1 MDTVVNSALEEICS
15 HGDSGLHLSK
25 LWAKLQPSVSSQGL
39 KLCPNVK
46 KVLWFNLIDIPGL
59 KFESNGVVYSS
70 VDSCVRSFE
79 QSERLDLKIVAPE
92 HMCNGFIGIYDIDA
106 SDAKL
111 SKHERRVLDRLATVR
126 GKGIAQNELGKDFK
140 IKGNDMFYIVR
151 KLEKRGLIVRQP
163 TILRIRDMDGEGDFK
178 KGPVSTNMLYLSR
191 YAKNLGSQQRLEIT
205 KGDNSLEDNEI
216 TDGED
221 ENNGGVAE
229 ESLDV
234 DLCVRDFLPELE
246 AVCDKLENT
255 EGKVLAIADIKP
267 ELGYQ
272 GTRGHRKWRY
282 ILKKLKEAQVVEDDD
297 VIVDGKEVKCLHLL
311 KRFSPKH
318 FETTMKKAK
327 RGHISDLLLELPIEH
342 QIYDMVDAEGDR
354 GLPFIQVCKRLGIS
368 NKQHY
373 NRLVDIINRFGIH
386 MEPELMNKA
395 KGYRLWTPGNY
406 NPGASTVTL
415 NKPVADPSEIPGC
428 TPLGTHLE
436 FQENSALARQ
446 DVDASVPE
454 GNGVASSPNV
464 STGTLP
470 KISDHLVLDEKDESV
485 PVCLNSSLDS
495 TIKVSSTTSDAE
507 LQIVSASSSYVA
519 PADALALNVPTPPR
533 RRSYPRYPCLPLEAT
548 SAKREQWILKLLQE
562 EKFLVRSELFR
573 RLQDLEKEKTTMTD
587 RRTLDRCLNRLL
599 QGGHCKIIVVYVPV
613 LTNCNHS
620 RRIQVVLHPSVSSV
634 SAEQIHERFRSFETQ
649 IRIQSS
655 SQLKKGESISQLND
669 LARTHQSIK
678 LNQAER
684 AEAMR
689 TNGFVLAKMVR
700 TKLLHIYLWEYGN
713 NLPGGE
719 DVLSSFKHGHDLK
732 NPHST
737 CKLIDLNAA
746 IKGMPLELFLQV
758 VGSTQK
764 FEDTI
769 EKCKNGFCLSDLPL
783 LEYKHLMDIRATGRL
798 SSLIDILRR
807 LKLIRL
813 VCGGHPENTADL
825 PHTTLTHVLELK
837 PYIEE
842 PVCSVGSSHFIHCPD
857 LRPQIRH
864 DFVLSSKK
872 AVEEYWNTLEYC
884 YSASDRKSA
893 LHAFPGCAVNE
904 VFLFRSWASV
914 RVMTAD
920 QRAELLKRVIND
932 GPQRKLSFK
941 ECEEIAKDLNLT
953 FEQVLRVYHD
963 KRQRRLTR
971 FDRASDAGKDG
982 ILPHQGSPT
991 LSPKKRKRPVRRKS
1005 SKHAEAGPEF
1015 GQSQTLSQII
1025 NEEQSSFPSTSCT
1038 HTCSLEG
1045 YHVRDDAVAAEESE
1059 LPEDDGVGRA
1069 FLDKYAL
1076 SRAKPT
1082 RRGRFCWTDDVD
1094 RQLVIEYARHRAALG
1109 AKFNRVDW
1117 GKLQNLP
1124 APPDACRRRMS
1135 SLRISREFRKAVMR
1149 LCNVLSQRY
1158 VDYLE
1163 KSKDKTLN
1171 HEGHQATHCYCLKH
1185 TSNFPS
1191 QEPWDNFDDAN
1202 VKLALEDALRCK
1214 KISKSETL
1222 TDVQPFFDNCSDV
1235 NTDERH
1241 VSCGPQSVLPV
1252 SCGQYV
1258 ENFPEKT
1265 EDSCAP
1271 LSSNRIPQ
1279 KYVNLTIGGIP
1290 ISKRLYESAAVAN
1303 AAELFKLIFLCSS
1316 KSPLVPTLL
1325 AETLRRYSEHD
1336 LFAAFNYLRDKKV
1349 LIGGHSNSPFVLS
1362 QTFLNCIEFSPFPSD
1377 TGKRAAKFASWLCER
1392 EKELIAEGVDLP
1404 TDLQCGDVFHLCALL
1419 SSGELSIAPCLP
1431 DEGVGELEDSR
1442 ISKRKYDDSEF
1453 SDSDRYKK
1461 LKTSMTGDSE
1471 ICSRRAKG
1479 FPGIRLCL
1487 RHATLSRIKTMDLL
1501 KDIDN
1506 YTHTLS
1512 VKENQA
1518 TDIGSVS
1525 FDSDDQVNELH
1536 DSGVPCTAVSPTES
1550 PWQAMTTYAERVC
1563 SFGSCLEQNSLL
1575 CPEMFRSVYSAIQMA
1590 GDQGLCMKD
1599 ISRILKMQE
1608 KKLSEAVIEVLEAF
1622 GRVLKVNAYDSIRV
1636 VDSLYRSKYFLTPVA
1651 AIHKDATISP
1661 YEDSE
1666 AKINEESATH
1676 NGENHKDV
1684 ELQKEM
1690 CGNPDKVH
1698 KITILN
1704 LPKVIAEPSSEKQ
1717 NVNEAKGCRPTEA
1730 GSPTRN
1736 HPEEPCELRYTGLHL
1751 CKPILPWLNGD
1762 GTTNERVY
1770 KGLVRHVLGI
1780 VMQNPGIKEDDIIC
1794 HMQVLNPQSCR
1805 SLLNMMVL
1813 DNDIFV
1819 RKIPQTNPSGAPAIL
1834 SNLLG
1839 SHFKKSKLISR
1850 EHFFANPSSTH
1861 LL

>member
-1 MDTVVNSALEEICS
+1 MDTIVNTALEEICS
-15 HGDSGLHLSK
+15 NGDSGLHLSK
-25 LWAKLQPSVSSQGL
+25 LWPKLQSSISNQAL
-39 KLCPNVK
+39 KLCQNVK

-59 KFESNGVVYSS
+59 KFECNGVVYSS

-79 QSERLDLKIVAPE
+79 QSEQLDLKIVAPE
-92 HMCNGFIGIYDIDA
+92 HLCDGFIGVYDIEA

-111 SKHERRVLDRLATVR
+111 SKHERRVLGYLATVR

-163 TILRIRDMDGEGDFK
+163 TILRIRDMAGEGDLK
-178 KGPVSTNMLYLSR
+178 KS
-191 YAKNLGSQQRLEIT
+191 LGSQQRLEIT
-205 KGDNSLEDNEI
+205 KGVSSLEDSEF
-216 TDGED
+216 TDDED
-221 ENNGGVAE
+221 ENSVGVAE

-234 DLCVRDFLPELE
+234 ALSVNDFLPELE
-246 AVCDKLENT
+246 AVCDKLENA
-255 EGKVLAIADIKP
+255 ERKVLAMADIKP
-267 ELGYQ
+267 ELGYR
-272 GTRGHRKWRY
+272 GTRGHRRWRY
-282 ILKKLKEAQVVEDDD
+282 ILKKLKEAQVVKEDD
-297 VIVDGKEVKCLHLL
+297 VIVDGKEIKCLHLL
-311 KRFSPKH
+311 KGFSPKH
-318 FETTMKKAK
+318 FETMMKKAS
-327 RGHISDLLLELPIEH
+327 RGHVSDMLLELSIEH

-354 GLPFIQVCKRLGIS
+354 GLPFNQVCKRLGLS

-373 NRLVDIINRFGIH
+373 NRLFDIINRFGIH
-386 MEPELMNKA
+386 MEPELINKA

-406 NPGASTVTL
+406 NPGASTITL
-415 NKPVADPSEIPGC
+415 NKPVVEPSETSGC
-428 TPLGTHLE
+428 TPVGTHIE

-446 DVDASVPE
+446 DVDTSVPE
-454 GNGVASSPNV
+454 GNGEANSQNV

-470 KISDHLVLDEKDESV
+470 KVSDGLVMDDKDESI
-485 PVCLNSSLDS
+485 PVCLSSSLDS

-507 LQIVSASSSYVA
+507 LQISASSSYVA
-519 PADALALNVPTPPR
+519 PTDTLALAVPTPPR
-533 RRSYPRYPCLPLEAT
+533 RRSYPRYPCLTLEAT

-562 EKFLVRSELFR
+562 EKFLVKSELYR
-573 RLQDLEKEKTTMTD
+573 RLQDLETEKTTTTD
-587 RRTLDRCLNRLL
+587 RKTLDRCLNKLL
-599 QGGHCKIIVVYVPV
+599 QGGHCKLIVVYVPV
-613 LTNCNHS
+613 LTNCNNS

-649 IRIQSS
+649 VRTQSS
-655 SQLKKGESISQLND
+655 SQLKKGEPIPQLND
-669 LARTHQSIK
+669 LTRTHQSIK
-678 LNQAER
+678 LNQSER

-689 TNGFVLAKMVR
+689 TNGFVLSKMVR
-700 TKLLHIYLWEYGN
+700 TKLLHIYLWEYVN
-713 NLPGGE
+713 SLPGCE
-719 DVLSSFKHGHDLK
+719 DVLSSFQHGHDLK

-737 CKLIDLNAA
+737 CKLMDLNAA
-746 IKGMPLELFLQV
+746 VKAMPLELFLQV

-769 EKCKNGFCLSDLPL
+769 DKCKNGFCLSDLPL
-783 LEYKHLMDIRATGRL
+783 LEYKQLMDIQATGRL
-798 SSLIDILRR
+798 SSLIDILLR

-825 PHTTLTHVLELK
+825 PHTILTHALELK

-842 PVCSVGSSHFIHCPD
+842 PVCSVGSSHLVHFPD

-864 DFVLSSKK
+864 DFVLSSKR

-884 YSASDRKSA
+884 YSASDHKAA

-904 VFLFRSWASV
+904 VFRFRSWASV

-932 GPQRKLSFK
+932 GPQRKLTFK

-982 ILPHQGSPT
+982 IQSHQGTPT
-991 LSPKKRKRPVRRKS
+991 LSPNKRKRPIRRKS
-1005 SKHAEAGPEF
+1005 SKHVEAGTEF
-1015 GQSQTLSQII
+1015 GLPHSLSQIV
-1025 NEEQSSFPSTSCT
+1025 NEEQSSFPSASCS
-1038 HTCSLEG
+1038 HTCSSEG
-1045 YHVRDDAVAAEESE
+1045 YHIQDDVVDTEESE
-1059 LPEDDGVGRA
+1059 LAEDDGVGRS
-1069 FLDKYAL
+1069 FLDKYGL

-1109 AKFNRVDW
+1109 AKFNRIDW

-1135 SLRISREFRKAVMR
+1135 SLRRNLQFRKSVMR

-1171 HEGHQATHCYCLKH
+1171 HEGHQAKQCYSLKH
-1185 TSNFPS
+1185 PLNFLS

-1202 VKLALEDALRCK
+1202 VKLALEDALRFK

-1222 TDVQPFFDNCSDV
+1222 KDDQHFFDNCSDV
-1235 NTDERH
+1235 NTDERQ

-1258 ENFPEKT
+1258 ENFPENT
-1265 EDSCAP
+1265 EDSGTP
-1271 LSSNRIPQ
+1271 ISSNRIPR

-1336 LFAAFNYLRDKKV
+1336 LFAAFNYLRDQKV
-1349 LIGGHSNSPFVLS
+1349 LIGGHSHSPFVLS

-1377 TGKRAAKFASWLCER
+1377 TGKRAANFASWLCER
-1392 EKELIAEGVDLP
+1392 EKELIAEGLDLP
-1404 TDLQCGDVFHLCALL
+1404 TDLQCGDVYHLCALL

-1431 DEGVGELEDSR
+1431 DEGVGEAEDSR
-1442 ISKRKYDDSEF
+1442 ISKRKNDDSEF
-1453 SDSDRYKK
+1453 SDSDRHKK
-1461 LKTSMTGDSE
+1461 MKTSMGCDSE
-1471 ICSRRAKG
+1471 ICTRRAKG

-1501 KDIDN
+1501 KDTDS
-1506 YTHTLS
+1506 YTRALS
-1512 VKENQA
+1512 VEEHQA
-1518 TDIGSVS
+1518 TDLGSVS
-1525 FDSDDQVNELH
+1525 FNLDDQVNELH
-1536 DSGVPCTAVSPTES
+1536 DSGFPYTAVSPTES

-1563 SFGSCLEQNSLL
+1563 SFGSCPEQNSLVYQ
-1575 CPEMFRSVYSAIQMA
+1575 EMFRSVYSAIQMA

-1608 KKLSEAVIEVLEAF
+1608 KKISEAVVEVLEAF
-1622 GRVLKVNAYDSIRV
+1622 GRVSKVNAYDSIRV
-1636 VDSLYRSKYFLTPVA
+1636 VDSLYRSKYFLTSA
-1651 AIHKDATISP
+1651 AGIRKDATWSP

-1666 AKINEESATH
+1666 AKIDKESATH
-1676 NGENHKDV
+1676 NREDHKDV

-1690 CGNPDKVH
+1690 HGNSDKIH
-1698 KITILN
+1698 KVTILN
-1704 LPKVIAEPSSEKQ
+1704 LPKVVAEHSSEKQ
-1717 NVNEAKGCRPTEA
+1717 TRNKAKGCRPTEA
-1730 GSPTRN
+1730 YSPTRN
-1736 HPEEPCELRYTGLHL
+1736 NPDEPYEFRSAGSHL

-1762 GTTNERVY
+1762 GTINERVY
-1770 KGLVRHVLGI
+1770 KGLVRRVLGL

-1794 HMQVLNPQSCR
+1794 HMHVLNPQSCR

-1813 DNDIFV
+1813 DNDIFAL
-1819 RKIPQTNPSGAPAIL
+1819 KIPQTNPSRAPAIL
-1834 SNLLG
+1834 SSLLG
-1839 SHFKKSKLISR
+1839 SHFNKAQLISR

>member
-1 MDTVVNSALEEICS
+1 MDTIVNTALEEICS
-15 HGDSGLHLSK
+15 HGDSGLTLSK
-25 LWAKLQPSVSSQGL
+25 LWTKLQPSISSQGL
-39 KLCPNVK
+39 KLCQNVK

-59 KFESNGVVYSS
+59 KFESNGVVYNAM
-70 VDSCVRSFE
+70 DSCVRSIE
-79 QSERLDLKIVAPE
+79 QSERLNLKIVAPV
-92 HMCNGFIGIYDIDA
+92 HMCDGFSGIYDIEA

-111 SKHERRVLDRLATVR
+111 SKHERRALGCLATLR

-140 IKGNDMFYIVR
+140 IKGNDMFYILR
-151 KLEKRGLIVRQP
+151 KLERRGLIVRQP
-163 TILRIRDMDGEGDFK
+163 TILRIRDMAGEGK
-178 KGPVSTNMLYLSR
+178 SPVSTNMLYLSR

-216 TDGED
+216 TDCED
-221 ENNGGVAE
+221 ENSVGVAE
-229 ESLDV
+229 ESLEE
-234 DLCVRDFLPELE
+234 DLHVKDFLPELE
-246 AVCDKLENT
+246 AICDKLENA
-255 EGKVLAIADIKP
+255 EGKVLAMADIKP

-272 GTRGHRKWRY
+272 GTGGHRQWRY
-282 ILKKLKEAQVVEDDD
+282 ILKKLKEAQVVKEDD

-311 KRFSPKH
+311 KGFSPKH
-318 FETTMKKAK
+318 FETMIKKAK

-342 QIYDMVDAEGDR
+342 QIYDMVDAEGER
-354 GLPFIQVCKRLGIS
+354 GLPFIQVCKRLGLS

-373 NRLVDIINRFGIH
+373 NRLFDIINRFGIH

-395 KGYRLWTPGNY
+395 KGYRLWTPGNH
-406 NPGASTVTL
+406 NPGASTITL
-415 NKPVADPSEIPGC
+415 NKPLVDPSETSGC

-454 GNGVASSPNV
+454 GNGVGNSHNV
-464 STGTLP
+464 STGIEP
-470 KISDHLVLDEKDESV
+470 KASDGLVLDEKDESV
-485 PVCLNSSLDS
+485 PLCLSSSLDS
-495 TIKVSSTTSDAE
+495 TIKVSSTTSGAE
-507 LQIVSASSSYVA
+507 LQIVSAASSYVA
-519 PADALALNVPTPPR
+519 PAEALPLAVPTPSR
-533 RRSYPRYPCLPLEAT
+533 RRSYPRYPCLTLEAT

-562 EKFLVRSELFR
+562 EKFLVRSELYR

-587 RRTLDRCLNRLL
+587 RKTLDRCLNKLL
-599 QGGHCKIIVVYVPV
+599 QGGHCKLIVAYVPV

-649 IRIQSS
+649 IRTQSS
-655 SQLKKGESISQLND
+655 SQLKKGEPIPQLND
-669 LARTHQSIK
+669 LARTHRSIK

-700 TKLLHIYLWEYGN
+700 TKLLHIYLWEYMN
-713 NLPGGE
+713 CLPGCD

-746 IKGMPLELFLQV
+746 IKAMPLELFLQV

-825 PHTTLTHVLELK
+825 PHSTLTHVLELK

-842 PVCSVGSSHFIHCPD
+842 PVCSVGSSHFNHCPD

-864 DFVLSSKK
+864 DFVLSNKK

-884 YSASDRKSA
+884 YSASDRKAA

-920 QRAELLKRVIND
+920 QRVELLKRVIND

-971 FDRASDAGKDG
+971 FDRASDAGMDE
-982 ILPHQGSPT
+982 IQPRQGTPT
-991 LSPKKRKRPVRRKS
+991 LSPKKRKRPARRKS
-1005 SKHAEAGPEF
+1005 SKHAEAGTEF
-1015 GQSQTLSQII
+1015 GQPHETLSQII
-1025 NEEQSSFPSTSCT
+1025 NEEESSFPSTSCT
-1038 HTCSLEG
+1038 NTHSLEG
-1045 YHVRDDAVAAEESE
+1045 YDVRDDVVAAEESE
-1059 LPEDDGVGRA
+1059 VPEDDGIGRA

-1117 GKLQNLP
+1117 GKLPNLP

-1135 SLRISREFRKAVMR
+1135 TLRTSQQFRKSVMR

-1158 VDYLE
+1158 VDYLK

-1171 HEGHQATHCYCLKH
+1171 HEGHQATECCCFKH
-1185 TSNFPS
+1185 TSHFLS
-1191 QEPWDNFDDAN
+1191 QDPWDNFNDAN
-1202 VKLALEDALRCK
+1202 INSALDDALRCK
-1214 KISKSETL
+1214 KIGKSETL
-1222 TDVQPFFDNCSDV
+1222 EDVQPFFDKCSDD

-1241 VSCGPQSVLPV
+1241 VSYGPQSVLRV
-1252 SCGQYV
+1252 SGGQFV

-1265 EDSCAP
+1265 EDSGTP
-1271 LSSNRIPQ
+1271 LSSNRIGQ
-1279 KYVNLTIGGIP
+1279 KYVNLTIGSIP
-1290 ISKRLYESAAVAN
+1290 ISKRLYESTAVAN

-1349 LIGGHSNSPFVLS
+1349 LIGGHTNNPFVLS

-1392 EKELIAEGVDLP
+1392 EKELIVEGVDLP
-1404 TDLQCGDVFHLCALL
+1404 TDLQCGDLFRLCALL

-1431 DEGVGELEDSR
+1431 DEGVGEVEDSR
-1442 ISKRKYDDSEF
+1442 TSKRKYDDSEV

-1461 LKTSMTGDSE
+1461 LKTSMAGDGGE

-1487 RHATLSRIKTMDLL
+1487 RHATLSRVKTMDLL
-1501 KDIDN
+1501 KDVDK
-1506 YTHTLS
+1506 YTRAPS
-1512 VKENQA
+1512 VEEHQA
-1518 TDIGSVS
+1518 SDLGSVS
-1525 FDSDDQVNELH
+1525 FDSHDQVNDL
-1536 DSGVPCTAVSPTES
+1536 PYTAVSPTES

-1563 SFGSCLEQNSLL
+1563 SFGSFPEQNSLL
-1575 CPEMFRSVYSAIQMA
+1575 YPEMFRSVYSAIQMA

-1599 ISRILKMQE
+1599 ISKILKMQE
-1608 KKLSEAVIEVLEAF
+1608 EKLSEAVVEVLEAF

-1651 AIHKDATISP
+1651 AIHQDATLSP
-1661 YEDSE
+1661 NEDSE
-1666 AKINEESATH
+1666 AKIDEESVTHNEED
-1676 NGENHKDV
+1676 HKDV
-1684 ELQKEM
+1684 EWHKEM
-1690 CGNPDKVH
+1690 SGTSDKVH

-1704 LPKVIAEPSSEKQ
+1704 LPKAIAEPSSEKQ
-1717 NVNEAKGCRPTEA
+1717 TINEAKGCRPTDVS
-1730 GSPTRN
+1730 SPTRN
-1736 HPEEPCELRYTGLHL
+1736 HPEKPYELRSTGLHL

-1770 KGLVRHVLGI
+1770 KGLVRRVLGI
-1780 VMQNPGIKEDDIIC
+1780 VMQNPGIKEDDIINEM
-1794 HMQVLNPQSCR
+1794 HVLNPQSCR

-1813 DNDIFV
+1813 DNEIFA
-1819 RKIPQTNPSGAPAIL
+1819 RKIPQTNPGGAPTIL
-1834 SNLLG
+1834 GSLLG
-1839 SHFKKSKLISR
+1839 SHFKKSQLISR

>member
-1 MDTVVNSALEEICS
+1 MDAIVNTALEEICS
-15 HGDSGLHLSK
+15 NGSSGLHISK
-25 LWAKLQPSVSSQGL
+25 LWQKLHSPISNLGL

-46 KVLWFNLIDIPGL
+46 KALWFNLIDIPNL
-59 KFESNGVVYSS
+59 KFEANNGAVYSCME
-70 VDSCVRSFE
+70 SCVRSIDE
-79 QSERLDLKIVAPE
+79 SENLDLKIVAPE
-92 HMCNGFIGIYDIDA
+92 YMCDGFIGVYDVDA

-111 SKHERRVLDRLATVR
+111 SMHERRVLRALATVR

-163 TILRIRDMDGEGDFK
+163 TILRIRDMAGEG

-205 KGDNSLEDNEI
+205 KGVNSLEDSEI
-216 TDGED
+216 TDGEG
-221 ENNGGVAE
+221 ENSFAVAE

-234 DLCVRDFLPELE
+234 DLCINDFLPELE
-246 AVCDKLENT
+246 AVCDKLEKAG
-255 EGKVLAIADIKP
+255 GKVLAMADIKP

-272 GTRGHRKWRY
+272 GRRGHRRWRY
-282 ILKKLKEAQVVEDDD
+282 ILKKLKEAQVVKEDD

-311 KRFSPKH
+311 KGFSPKH
-318 FETTMKKAK
+318 FETMMKKAK
-327 RGHISDLLLELPIEH
+327 RGHISDLLLELSFEH

-354 GLPFIQVCKRLGIS
+354 GLSFNEACKRLGLS

-373 NRLVDIINRFGIH
+373 NRLFDIINRFGIH
-386 MEPELMNKA
+386 MEPELINKA
-395 KGYRLWTPGNY
+395 KGYRLWTPGNH
-406 NPGASTVTL
+406 NPGASPITL
-415 NKPVADPSEIPGC
+415 NKPVVAPSEISGC
-428 TPLGTHLE
+428 TPLGTHTE
-436 FQENSALARQ
+436 FQENSALPRQ
-446 DVDASVPE
+446 DVDASVPV
-454 GNGVASSPNV
+454 GNTEANSQNT

-470 KISDHLVLDEKDESV
+470 KVSDGLVLDEKDESV
-485 PVCLNSSLDS
+485 PVCLSSSLDS
-495 TIKVSSTTSDAE
+495 TIKVSSTTADAE

-519 PADALALNVPTPPR
+519 PTDALALAVPAPPR
-533 RRSYPRYPCLPLEAT
+533 RRSYPRYPCLTLEAT
-548 SAKREQWILKLLQE
+548 SAKREQWILQLLQE
-562 EKFLVRSELFR
+562 EKFLVKSDLYR
-573 RLQDLEKEKTTMTD
+573 RIQDLEKEKTTTTD
-587 RRTLDRCLNRLL
+587 RKTLDRCLYKLV
-599 QGGHCKIIVVYVPV
+599 QGGHCKIIVAYVPV

-634 SAEQIHERFRSFETQ
+634 SAEEIHERFRSFETYV
-649 IRIQSS
+649 RTQSFY
-655 SQLKKGESISQLND
+655 QLKKGEPIPEMND

-700 TKLLHIYLWEYGN
+700 TKILHIYLWKYVN
-713 NLPGGE
+713 SLPDCE
-719 DVLSSFKHGHDLK
+719 DVLSSFKPGHDLK

-746 IKGMPLELFLQV
+746 IKAMTLELFLQV

-764 FEDTI
+764 FEDTVD
-769 EKCKNGFCLSDLPL
+769 KCKNGVCLSDLPL
-783 LEYKHLMDIRATGRL
+783 LEYKHLMDIQATGRL

-842 PVCSVGSSHFIHCPD
+842 PVCSAGSSHFFHSSD

-864 DFVLSSKK
+864 DFVLSCKK

-884 YSASDRKSA
+884 YSASDRKAA

-904 VFLFRSWASV
+904 VFLFKSWTSV

-971 FDRASDAGKDG
+971 FDRVSDAGNR
-982 ILPHQGSPT
+982 IQLHQGTPT
-991 LSPKKRKRPVRRKS
+991 LSPMKRKRPARRKS
-1005 SKHAEAGPEF
+1005 SKHAEAGTEP
-1015 GQSQTLSQII
+1015 GQPQALSQIV
-1025 NEEQSSFPSTSCT
+1025 NEEESSFPSTSYT

-1045 YHVRDDAVAAEESE
+1045 YHVQDDVISAEESE
-1059 LPEDDGVGRA
+1059 FPEDDGVGRA
-1069 FLDKYAL
+1069 FLGKYGL

-1082 RRGRFCWTDDVD
+1082 RSGRFCWTDDVD

-1109 AKFNRVDW
+1109 ANFNRVDW

-1124 APPDACRRRMS
+1124 APPGACRRRIA
-1135 SLRISREFRKAVMR
+1135 SLRRSQEFRKSVMR
-1149 LCNVLSQRY
+1149 LCNVLSKRY

-1171 HEGHQATHCYCLKH
+1171 HEGHLATDCYCFKQ
-1185 TSNFPS
+1185 TSNFLS
-1191 QEPWDNFDDAN
+1191 QEPWDNFDEAN

-1214 KISKSETL
+1214 KLSKSETSKAA
-1222 TDVQPFFDNCSDV
+1222 QPFFDNCSDV

-1241 VSCGPQSVLPV
+1241 VSCGPQSILPV
-1252 SCGQYV
+1252 SCGEYV
-1258 ENFPEKT
+1258 EDFPEKT
-1265 EDSCAP
+1265 EDSGTP
-1271 LSSNRIPQ
+1271 ISSNKIPK
-1279 KYVNLTIGGIP
+1279 KYVNLIIGGIP

-1336 LFAAFNYLRDKKV
+1336 LFAAFNYLRDKKF

-1362 QTFLNCIEFSPFPSD
+1362 QTFLNGIEFSPFPSD
-1377 TGKRAAKFASWLCER
+1377 TGKRAAKFVSWLCER

-1404 TDLQCGDVFHLCALL
+1404 ADLQCGDVYHLCALL
-1419 SSGELSIAPCLP
+1419 SSGELSITPCLP
-1431 DEGVGELEDSR
+1431 DEGVGEAEDSR
-1442 ISKRKYDDSEF
+1442 TSKRKYDDSEF

-1461 LKTSMTGDSE
+1461 LKTSMGGDSE
-1471 ICSRRAKG
+1471 TCTRRAKG

-1487 RHATLSRIKTMDLL
+1487 RHATLSRIKTMDLF
-1501 KDIDN
+1501 KDTDN
-1506 YTHTLS
+1506 CTRAPSIEEH
-1512 VKENQA
+1512 QA
-1518 TDIGSVS
+1518 TDLGSVS
-1525 FDSDDQVNELH
+1525 FDSDDQVNELN
-1536 DSGVPCTAVSPTES
+1536 DSGVPYTAVSPTES

-1563 SFGSCLEQNSLL
+1563 SFGSCLEQNSLVY
-1575 CPEMFRSVYSAIQMA
+1575 PEMFRSVYSAIQRA

-1608 KKLSEAVIEVLEAF
+1608 KKFSEAVVEVLEAF
-1622 GRVLKVNAYDSIRV
+1622 GRVLKVNAYDSVRV
-1636 VDSLYRSKYFLTPVA
+1636 VDSLYHSKYFLTSVA
-1651 AIHKDATISP
+1651 AIHKDAPLFSTK
-1661 YEDSE
+1661 DSE
-1666 AKINEESATH
+1666 AKIDEESATH
-1676 NGENHKDV
+1676 NREDHKDV

-1690 CGNPDKVH
+1690 RGNSSKVH
-1698 KITILN
+1698 KVTILN
-1704 LPKVIAEPSSEKQ
+1704 FPKAVADPSSDKQ
-1717 NVNEAKGCRPTEA
+1717 TINEAKGCQPTEA
-1730 GSPTRN
+1730 SSPTRN
-1736 HPEEPCELRYTGLHL
+1736 HPEEPYELCSTGSHL

-1780 VMQNPGIKEDDIIC
+1780 VMQNPGIKEDDILC
-1794 HMQVLNPQSCR
+1794 HMHVLNPQSCR

-1813 DNDIFV
+1813 DKDIFA
-1819 RKIPQTNPSGAPAIL
+1819 RKIRQTSPSRAPTIL
-1834 SNLLG
+1834 SSLLG
-1839 SHFKKSKLISR
+1839 SNFKKAQLISR
-1850 EHFFANPSSTH
+1850 EHYFANPSSTH

>member
-1 MDTVVNSALEEICS
+1 
-15 HGDSGLHLSK
+15 
-25 LWAKLQPSVSSQGL
+25 
-39 KLCPNVK
+39 
-46 KVLWFNLIDIPGL
+46 
-59 KFESNGVVYSS
+59 
-70 VDSCVRSFE
+70 
-79 QSERLDLKIVAPE
+79 
-92 HMCNGFIGIYDIDA
+92 
-106 SDAKL
+106 
-111 SKHERRVLDRLATVR
+111 
-126 GKGIAQNELGKDFK
+126 
-140 IKGNDMFYIVR
+140 
-151 KLEKRGLIVRQP
+151 
-163 TILRIRDMDGEGDFK
+163 
-178 KGPVSTNMLYLSR
+178 
-191 YAKNLGSQQRLEIT
+191 
-205 KGDNSLEDNEI
+205 
-216 TDGED
+216 
-221 ENNGGVAE
+221 
-229 ESLDV
+229 
-234 DLCVRDFLPELE
+234 
-246 AVCDKLENT
+246 
-255 EGKVLAIADIKP
+255 
-267 ELGYQ
+267 
-272 GTRGHRKWRY
+272 
-282 ILKKLKEAQVVEDDD
+282 
-297 VIVDGKEVKCLHLL
+297 
-311 KRFSPKH
+311 
-318 FETTMKKAK
+318 
-327 RGHISDLLLELPIEH
+327 
-342 QIYDMVDAEGDR
+342 
-354 GLPFIQVCKRLGIS
+354 
-368 NKQHY
+368 
-373 NRLVDIINRFGIH
+373 

-395 KGYRLWTPGNY
+395 KGYRLWTPGNH
-406 NPGASTVTL
+406 NPGASTITL
-415 NKPVADPSEIPGC
+415 NKSLVDPSETSGC

-454 GNGVASSPNV
+454 GNGVGNSHNV
-464 STGTLP
+464 STGIEP
-470 KISDHLVLDEKDESV
+470 KASDGLVLDEKDESV
-485 PVCLNSSLDS
+485 PLCLSSSLDS

-507 LQIVSASSSYVA
+507 LQIVSAASSYVV
-519 PADALALNVPTPPR
+519 PAEALPLAVPTPSR
-533 RRSYPRYPCLPLEAT
+533 RRSYPRYPCLTLEAT

-562 EKFLVRSELFR
+562 EKFLVRSELYR

-587 RRTLDRCLNRLL
+587 RKTLDRCLNKLL
-599 QGGHCKIIVVYVPV
+599 QGGHCKLIVAYVPV

-649 IRIQSS
+649 IRTQSS
-655 SQLKKGESISQLND
+655 SQLKKGEPIPQLND
-669 LARTHQSIK
+669 LARTHRSIK

-700 TKLLHIYLWEYGN
+700 TKLLHIYLWEYMN
-713 NLPGGE
+713 CLPGCD

-746 IKGMPLELFLQV
+746 IKAMPLELFLQV

-764 FEDTI
+764 FKDTI

-825 PHTTLTHVLELK
+825 PHSTLTHVLELK

-842 PVCSVGSSHFIHCPD
+842 PVCSVGSSHFNHCPD

-864 DFVLSSKK
+864 DFVLSNKK

-884 YSASDRKSA
+884 YSASDRKAA

-971 FDRASDAGKDG
+971 FDRSSDAGMDE
-982 ILPHQGSPT
+982 IQPRQGTPT
-991 LSPKKRKRPVRRKS
+991 LSPKKRKRPARRKS
-1005 SKHAEAGPEF
+1005 SKHAEAGTEF
-1015 GQSQTLSQII
+1015 GQPHETLSQII
-1025 NEEQSSFPSTSCT
+1025 NEEESSFPSTSCT
-1038 HTCSLEG
+1038 NTHSLEG
-1045 YHVRDDAVAAEESE
+1045 YDVRDDVVAAEESE
-1059 LPEDDGVGRA
+1059 LPEDDGIGRA

-1117 GKLQNLP
+1117 GKLPNLP

-1135 SLRISREFRKAVMR
+1135 TLRTSQQFRKSVMR

-1158 VDYLE
+1158 VDYLK

-1171 HEGHQATHCYCLKH
+1171 HEGHQATECCCFKH
-1185 TSNFPS
+1185 TSHYLS
-1191 QEPWDNFDDAN
+1191 QDPWDNFNDAN
-1202 VKLALEDALRCK
+1202 IKSALDDALRCK
-1214 KISKSETL
+1214 KIGKSETL
-1222 TDVQPFFDNCSDV
+1222 EDVQPFFDKCSDD
-1235 NTDERH
+1235 NTDDRH
-1241 VSCGPQSVLPV
+1241 VSYGPQSVLRV
-1252 SCGQYV
+1252 SGGQFV

-1265 EDSCAP
+1265 EDSGTP
-1271 LSSNRIPQ
+1271 LSSNRIGQ
-1279 KYVNLTIGGIP
+1279 KYVNLTIGSIP
-1290 ISKRLYESAAVAN
+1290 ISKRLYESTAVAN

-1349 LIGGHSNSPFVLS
+1349 LIGGHTNNPFVLS

-1392 EKELIAEGVDLP
+1392 EKELIVEGVDLP
-1404 TDLQCGDVFHLCALL
+1404 TDLQCGDLFRLCALL

-1431 DEGVGELEDSR
+1431 DEGVGEVEDSR
-1442 ISKRKYDDSEF
+1442 TSKRKYDDSEV

-1461 LKTSMTGDSE
+1461 LKTSMAGDGGE

-1487 RHATLSRIKTMDLL
+1487 RHATLSRVKTMDLL
-1501 KDIDN
+1501 KDVDK
-1506 YTHTLS
+1506 YTRAPY
-1512 VKENQA
+1512 VEEYQA
-1518 TDIGSVS
+1518 SDLGSVS
-1525 FDSDDQVNELH
+1525 FDSHDQVNDL
-1536 DSGVPCTAVSPTES
+1536 PYTAVSPTKS
-1550 PWQAMTTYAERVC
+1550 PWKAMTTYAESVC
-1563 SFGSCLEQNSLL
+1563 SFGSFPEQNSLL
-1575 CPEMFRSVYSAIQMA
+1575 YPEMFRSVYSAIQMA

-1599 ISRILKMQE
+1599 ISKIVKMQE
-1608 KKLSEAVIEVLEAF
+1608 KKLSEAVVEVLEAF

-1651 AIHKDATISP
+1651 AIHQDATLSP
-1661 YEDSE
+1661 NEDSE
-1666 AKINEESATH
+1666 AKIDEESVTHNEED
-1676 NGENHKDV
+1676 HKDV
-1684 ELQKEM
+1684 EWQKEM
-1690 CGNPDKVH
+1690 SETSDKVH

-1704 LPKVIAEPSSEKQ
+1704 LPKAIAEPSSEKQ
-1717 NVNEAKGCRPTEA
+1717 TINEAKGCRPTYVS
-1730 GSPTRN
+1730 SPTRN
-1736 HPEEPCELRYTGLHL
+1736 HPEKTYELRSTGLHL

-1770 KGLVRHVLGI
+1770 KGLVRRVLGI
-1780 VMQNPGIKEDDIIC
+1780 VMQNPGIKEDDIINEM
-1794 HMQVLNPQSCR
+1794 HVLNPQSCR

-1813 DNDIFV
+1813 DNEIFA
-1819 RKIPQTNPSGAPAIL
+1819 RKIPQTNPGGAPTIL
-1834 SNLLG
+1834 GSLLG
-1839 SHFKKSKLISR
+1839 SHFKKSQLISR

>member
-1 MDTVVNSALEEICS
+1 MDTLVNSSLEEICS

-25 LWAKLQPSVSSQGL
+25 LWPKLQPSISSHGL

-46 KVLWFNLIDIPGL
+46 KVIWFNLINIPGL

-70 VDSCVRSFE
+70 TDSCIRSFE
-79 QSERLDLKIVAPE
+79 HSERLDLKIIAPE
-92 HMCNGFIGIYDIDA
+92 HMCDAFIGVYDIEA

-111 SKHERRVLDRLATVR
+111 SDRERRVLRYLATVR
-126 GKGIAQNELGKDFK
+126 GKGVAQNELGKEFK

-163 TILRIRDMDGEGDFK
+163 TILRIRDM
-178 KGPVSTNMLYLSR
+178 GPVSTNMLYLSR

-205 KGDNSLEDNEI
+205 KGVNSLEDNEI

-221 ENNGGVAE
+221 ENSVGVAE

-234 DLCVRDFLPELE
+234 DLCVKDFLPELE
-246 AVCDKLENT
+246 AVCDKLENA
-255 EGKVLAIADIKP
+255 EGKVLAMADIKP

-272 GTRGHRKWRY
+272 GTRGHRRWRY
-282 ILKKLKEAQVVEDDD
+282 ILKKLKEAHLVKEDE
-297 VIVDGKEVKCLHLL
+297 VIMDGKEVKCLHLL
-311 KRFSPKH
+311 KGFSPKH
-318 FETTMKKAK
+318 FETMMKKGK
-327 RGHISDLLLELPIEH
+327 GGHISDLLLELPIEH

-354 GLPFIQVCKRLGIS
+354 GLPFNQVCKRLGLS

-373 NRLVDIINRFGIH
+373 NRLFDIVHRFGIH

-395 KGYRLWTPGNY
+395 KVYRLWTPGNH
-406 NPGASTVTL
+406 NPGASPITL
-415 NKPVADPSEIPGC
+415 NKPIVDPSEISGC
-428 TPLGTHLE
+428 PPLGTHRE
-436 FQENSALARQ
+436 FPENSALARQ

-454 GNGVASSPNV
+454 GNGVANSQNV
-464 STGTLP
+464 STGTSP
-470 KISDHLVLDEKDESV
+470 EVSDGLVLDEKNGSV
-485 PVCLNSSLDS
+485 PVCLSSSLDL

-507 LQIVSASSSYVA
+507 LQIVSAAASYVA
-519 PADALALNVPTPPR
+519 PEDALALAVPTPPR
-533 RRSYPRYPCLPLEAT
+533 RRSYPRYPCLTLEAT
-548 SAKREQWILKLLQE
+548 SAKREQWILKFLQE
-562 EKFLVRSELFR
+562 EKFLVKSELYR
-573 RLQDLEKEKTTMTD
+573 RLQDLEKEKTTETD
-587 RRTLDRCLNRLL
+587 RKTLDRCLNKLL
-599 QGGHCKIIVVYVPV
+599 QGGHCKLIVVYVPV

-620 RRIQVVLHPSVSSV
+620 RKIQVVLHPSVSSV
-634 SAEQIHERFRSFETQ
+634 SAEQIHERFRSFETY
-649 IRIQSS
+649 IRTQAS
-655 SQLKKGESISQLND
+655 SQLKKGEPFPQLND
-669 LARTHQSIK
+669 LTRIHQSTK

-700 TKLLHIYLWEYGN
+700 TKIFHIYLWEYVN
-713 NLPGGE
+713 SLPGCE
-719 DVLSSFKHGHDLK
+719 DILSSFKDGQYLK

-737 CKLIDLNAA
+737 SKLIDLNAA
-746 IKGMPLELFLQV
+746 IKAMPLELFLQV

-769 EKCKNGFCLSDLPL
+769 EKCKNGFRLSDLPL

-813 VCGGHPENTADL
+813 VCGGHPENTANL

-842 PVCSVGSSHFIHCPD
+842 PVCLVGSSHSIHCPD

-864 DFVLSSKK
+864 DFVLSSKN

-884 YSASDRKSA
+884 YSASDRKAA
-893 LHAFPGCAVNE
+893 LHAFPGCTVNE
-904 VFLFRSWASV
+904 VFLFRSWASI

-953 FEQVLRVYHD
+953 LEQVLRVYHD
-963 KRQRRLTR
+963 KRQRRLTS
-971 FDRASDAGKDG
+971 FDRASDTGKDE
-982 ILPHQGSPT
+982 IQLHQGTPT
-991 LSPKKRKRPVRRKS
+991 LSPKKRKRPVTRKS
-1005 SKHAEAGPEF
+1005 SKPAEAGTEF
-1015 GQSQTLSQII
+1015 GQPQPLSQIV
-1025 NEEQSSFPSTSCT
+1025 NEEQSSFPSTSCAQ
-1038 HTCSLEG
+1038 TCSLKG
-1045 YHVRDDAVAAEESE
+1045 YHLPDDVVADEESE

-1069 FLDKYAL
+1069 FLDKIAL

-1082 RRGRFCWTDDVD
+1082 RKGKFWWSDDVD
-1094 RQLVIEYARHRAALG
+1094 RQLVIEYARHRASLG

-1117 GKLQNLP
+1117 GKLHNLP
-1124 APPDACRRRMS
+1124 APPDACRRRMA
-1135 SLRISREFRKAVMR
+1135 SLRTNRQFRKSIMR

-1163 KSKDKTLN
+1163 KSKDKKLN
-1171 HEGHQATHCYCLKH
+1171 HEGHQATQCYCLKN
-1185 TSNFPS
+1185 TSNFLS
-1191 QEPWDNFDDAN
+1191 QDPWDNFDDAN
-1202 VKLALEDALRCK
+1202 IKLALEDALRYK

-1222 TDVQPFFDNCSDV
+1222 KDVQPFFDNSSDV
-1235 NTDERH
+1235 NTDERDG
-1241 VSCGPQSVLPV
+1241 SCGPQSVLPV

-1258 ENFPEKT
+1258 DNFSENT
-1265 EDSCAP
+1265 EDSGTP
-1271 LSSNRIPQ
+1271 ISSNRILQ

-1336 LFAAFNYLRDKKV
+1336 LFAAFNYLREKKV
-1349 LIGGHSNSPFVLS
+1349 LIGGHSNCPFVLS
-1362 QTFLNCIEFSPFPSD
+1362 QTFLNCIEFSPFPSN

-1404 TDLQCGDVFHLCALL
+1404 TDLQCGDVYHLLALL

-1431 DEGVGELEDSR
+1431 DEGVGEVEDSR
-1442 ISKRKYDDSEF
+1442 TSKRKNDDSEF
-1453 SDSDRYKK
+1453 SDRDSYKK
-1461 LKTSMTGDSE
+1461 LKSSMASDSE
-1471 ICSRRAKG
+1471 LCSRRAKG

-1487 RHATLSRIKTMDLL
+1487 RHATLSRIKLMDLL
-1501 KDIDN
+1501 KDTDN
-1506 YTHTLS
+1506 YTCAQS
-1512 VKENQA
+1512 VKDHQA
-1518 TDIGSVS
+1518 TVIGSVS
-1525 FDSDDQVNELH
+1525 FDSDDQVNELQ
-1536 DSGVPCTAVSPTES
+1536 DCGVPCTAVSPTES
-1550 PWQAMTTYAERVC
+1550 QWQAMTTYAERVC
-1563 SFGSCLEQNSLL
+1563 SFGSCLEQNSLVY
-1575 CPEMFRSVYSAIQMA
+1575 PEMFRSVYSAIQMA

-1599 ISRILKMQE
+1599 ISRILKRQD

-1636 VDSLYRSKYFLTPVA
+1636 VDSLYRSKYFLIPVA
-1651 AIHKDATISP
+1651 AIHEDATSSP
-1661 YEDSE
+1661 CEDSE
-1666 AKINEESATH
+1666 AKTDEESATH

-1684 ELQKEM
+1684 ELQKEIR
-1690 CGNPDKVH
+1690 GNSDKVH
-1698 KITILN
+1698 KVTILN
-1704 LPKVIAEPSSEKQ
+1704 LPKAVAEPSSEKQ
-1717 NVNEAKGCRPTEA
+1717 NINEAKGCRPTEA
-1730 GSPTRN
+1730 SSPTRN
-1736 HPEEPCELRYTGLHL
+1736 HPEEPYDLRSTGLHL

-1762 GTTNERVY
+1762 GTTNERVF
-1770 KGLVRHVLGI
+1770 KGLVRRVLGI
-1780 VMQNPGIKEDDIIC
+1780 VMQNPGIKEGDIIC
-1794 HMQVLNPQSCR
+1794 HMHVLNPQSCR

-1813 DNDIFV
+1813 DNVIFAH
-1819 RKIPQTNPSGAPAIL
+1819 KLPQANPSGAPAIL
-1834 SNLLG
+1834 SSLIG